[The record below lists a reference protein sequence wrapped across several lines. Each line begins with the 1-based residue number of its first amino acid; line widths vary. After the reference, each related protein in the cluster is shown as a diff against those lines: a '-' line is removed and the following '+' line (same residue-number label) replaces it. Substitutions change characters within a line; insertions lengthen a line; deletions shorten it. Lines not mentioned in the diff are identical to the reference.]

1 MKTQLV
7 LILSLFSFLLHAEEN
22 AALSAVKAADAA
34 RIAAMTSPDAAKLDA
49 IFSDELRYAHSSGVV
64 DSKASM
70 IESLVQGKTK
80 YLSYRYDEQNFTFPA
95 PGIALMT
102 GRAPLKVSTPD
113 GELDLTLGFLA
124 AWRLENGQ
132 WRFLAWQSCKL
143 PANAKQ

>member
-1 MKTQLV
+1 MKTQIV
-7 LILSLFSFLLHAEEN
+7 LILSLFSLLLHAEEN

-102 GRAPLKVSTPD
+102 GRAPLKVGTAD
-113 GELDLTLGFLA
+113 GEMDLTLGFLA
-124 AWRLENGQ
+124 VWRLENGQ
-132 WRFLAWQSCKL
+132 WRFLAWQSSKL